1 MRKNDIVFIIVLLT
15 VLIYIALYPA
25 ELGLPAT
32 ISDNMIDIIPGI
44 IVALM
49 GFKGYHDSRGIN
61 RSLSLIL
68 LGVGLALFTGTINTM
83 GLITVEMFNGLTI
96 MQLQTW
102 IIILSTLAAAAH
114 YFTK

>member
-1 MRKNDIVFIIVLLT
+1 MRKNDIVFIIVLVT
-15 VLIYIALYPA
+15 VLFYIALYPA

-32 ISDNMIDIIPGI
+32 ISDNMIDIIPGL
-44 IVALM
+44 IVSIM
-49 GFKGYHDSRGIN
+49 GFKGYRDSRGIN

-68 LGVGLALFTGTINTM
+68 IGVGLSLFAGVANTM

-102 IIILSTLAAAAH
+102 VIIISTLIAAAH
-114 YFTK
+114 YFTT